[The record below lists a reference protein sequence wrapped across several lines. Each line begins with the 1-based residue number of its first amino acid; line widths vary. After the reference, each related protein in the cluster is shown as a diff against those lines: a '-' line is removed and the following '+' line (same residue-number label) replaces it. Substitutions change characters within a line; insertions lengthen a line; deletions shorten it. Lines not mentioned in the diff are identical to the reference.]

1 MNRLATLISAFLLC
15 AAQGAGAE
23 VIRIGPNPCPVP
35 ADAEPYIPPP
45 DVRAEDLSP
54 WRDLASL
61 PVIVDIDLDRERR
74 RNRDLDSEVFQR
86 FEVDPETGEI
96 LGFSRR
102 PAECHGAAGEAP
114 SAGPQ

>member
-1 MNRLATLISAFLLC
+1 MNRLTALISVFLFC
-15 AAQGAGAE
+15 AAQWAGVGAGAE
-23 VIRIGPNPCPVP
+23 VIRIGPDPCPVP

-45 DVRAEDLSP
+45 DVHAEDLSP

-61 PVIVDIDLDRERR
+61 PVLVDIDLGHGR
-74 RNRDLDSEVFQR
+74 DSEVFQR
-86 FEVDPETGEI
+86 FEVDPETGDI

-114 SAGPQ
+114 PAGPQ